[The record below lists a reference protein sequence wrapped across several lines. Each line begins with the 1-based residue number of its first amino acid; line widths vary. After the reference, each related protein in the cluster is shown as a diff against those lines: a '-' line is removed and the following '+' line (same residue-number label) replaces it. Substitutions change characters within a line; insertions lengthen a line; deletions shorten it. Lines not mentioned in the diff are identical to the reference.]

1 MLVDVACALLSI
13 VLLCCSMVTRPATA
27 RCMAGFY
34 VDGVQPDGVYE
45 CRRAPGGDPLYDGAG
60 GFPDRT
66 VDRPG
71 WYRSRVYCTGGMHP
85 IVVLEDREARTVG
98 CQR

>member
-1 MLVDVACALLSI
+1 V
-13 VLLCCSMVTRPATA
+13 VLLCWSMLMQPAA
-27 RCMAGFY
+27 ALCIQGWY
-34 VDGVQPDGVYE
+34 LNGVHPDGVYE
-45 CRRAPGGDPLYDGAG
+45 CLRAPGGDPLYDGAG

-71 WYRSRVYCTGGMHP
+71 WYRGRVYCTGGTHP